1 MGLNGI
7 SIILYI
13 LELLEINGDN
23 QKMITFIVG
32 LFCMPVAVL
41 MGTILS
47 YKPSNINEAAARSGY
62 KHGRRAAWNFQV

>member
-1 MGLNGI
+1 MR
-7 SIILYI
+7 SIYPKIIKLKKLKI
-13 LELLEINGDN
+13 E
-23 QKMITFIVG
+23 KMITFIVG

>member
-1 MGLNGI
+1 
-7 SIILYI
+7 
-13 LELLEINGDN
+13 
-23 QKMITFIVG
+23 MITFVVG
-32 LFCMPVAVL
+32 LFSMPIAVL